1 MKKDITSREYFRT
14 LNLIYAAQL
23 SAIAVFAGVAY
34 YLINHGN
41 LGPANNDLAVTFQK
55 VIIIVVPLSLGAGY
69 IMFRM
74 VIHRM
79 DPNAHLK
86 DKMKKYFTANII
98 RSAFLEVP
106 GLLVSVAAI
115 ITAHV
120 LFLVIVPMIL
130 VVFLLFRPTRSVA
143 SQELKLSLE
152 ERAMLENPDAIISE
166 AIVA

>member
-23 SAIAVFAGVAY
+23 SAIIIFAGITY
-34 YLINHGN
+34 YLINQGD
-41 LGPANNDLAVTFQK
+41 LGSTNNDLAVTFQK
-55 VIIIVVPLSLGAGY
+55 IIIIVVPLSLGAGY

-79 DPNAHLK
+79 DPKASLK
-86 DKMKKYFTANII
+86 DKMKKYFTAYII

-106 GLLVSVAAI
+106 GLLVSVAALV
-115 ITAHV
+115 TAHI

-143 SQELKLSLE
+143 SQELKLSVE
-152 ERAMLENPDAIISE
+152 ERAMLENPDTIISE